1 MPVVVVNAPQQ
12 YAVRE
17 FQMNRIKSALAA
29 GVALLALIAHGLVFA
44 SPINAGDDPAL
55 VGSTVIDFN
64 AEPEGEFASRT
75 FGNFVTFSGVN
86 PLYVESTFAD
96 QYGMVGSYLSNQFN
110 GGAFTISFAAPVSAF
125 GFNWGA
131 ADQPWT
137 MSLFGANNTLL
148 ETINIAAQ
156 TDPFAGLIGGLNLSG
171 ITSVVFTDQSSYGFD
186 YILLDNLQYVQANVV
201 DVPEPSSL
209 LLLSLGLIG
218 FVAVRRRQQ

>member
-1 MPVVVVNAPQQ
+1 
-12 YAVRE
+12 
-17 FQMNRIKSALAA
+17 MNKIKSALAA
-29 GVALLALIAHGLVFA
+29 GMVLLVLAAHSAVFA
-44 SPINAGDDPAL
+44 SPIVAVNNAAL
-55 VGSTVIDFN
+55 IGSTVIDFN

-75 FGNFVTFSGVN
+75 FGSFVTFTGVN

-110 GGAFTISFAAPVSAF
+110 GGAFTISFAAPVSSF

-137 MSLFGANNTLL
+137 MSLFGTNNTLL

-186 YILLDNLQYVQANVV
+186 SILLDNLQYVQANVV
-201 DVPEPSSL
+201 TVPEPSSFL
-209 LLLSLGLIG
+209 LLAVGLIG
-218 FVAVRRRQQ
+218 FMVMVKRMRNDKN